1 MMRGSPG
8 PMELTLRSNISEYLS
23 AIQKQLSESGN
34 QVLGNSSY
42 TDRVKSYADDIYRY
56 DEQLAAALINVHGKL
71 VLNSDF
77 RTANAE
83 PVLYAVQRV
92 KDLLKAEN
100 VTPVERVREEK
111 GLWSRL
117 KPRKRRS
124 KL

>member
-1 MMRGSPG
+1 
-8 PMELTLRSNISEYLS
+8 MELTLRSNISEYLS